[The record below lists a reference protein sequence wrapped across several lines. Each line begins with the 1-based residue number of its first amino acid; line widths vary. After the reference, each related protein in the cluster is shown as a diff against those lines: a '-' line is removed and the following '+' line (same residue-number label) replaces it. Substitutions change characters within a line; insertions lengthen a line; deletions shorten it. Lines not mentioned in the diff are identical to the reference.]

1 LRSLPGGAAG
11 DEKGG
16 REVKNW
22 KYTKGLHDLGGGIYA
37 YLLPDGSWG
46 WNNAG
51 LVVDGDDSLL
61 IDTLFDL
68 DLTREMLAAMAGA
81 EEAAKRIKKV
91 VITHGNGDHFYG
103 IELVRAAEII
113 CTKACAEEMT
123 RTPPQML
130 AQLKAAAPGMGDLGA
145 FFLQCFGPF
154 KFEGIDPIPPNR
166 TFEGRLDIKV
176 GRKEVRLIQVGPAHT
191 EGDMLVYIP
200 ENRVLFAGDIL
211 FIGGTPLMW
220 VGPVGNWIRACDLIL
235 EMDVE
240 TIVPGHGSIT
250 DKKGVEAVKGYW
262 EYLAAEARK
271 RYERGM
277 SVDEAVADIDMSRY
291 SSWTDGERIVVNVQ
305 TLYKEFKGD
314 TSPANPVE
322 LFGGMAKLG
331 LKGKAT

>member
-1 LRSLPGGAAG
+1 MGKW
-11 DEKGG
+11 E
-16 REVKNW
+16 
-22 KYTKGLHDLGGGIYA
+22 YTKGLHSLGGGLYA

-51 LVVDGDDSLL
+51 LLVDGEDSLL

-68 DLTREMLAAMAGA
+68 ELTREMLSAMAAA
-81 EEAAKRIKKV
+81 EDAAKAIRKV

-103 IELVRAAEII
+103 IELLKGAEII

-130 AQLKAAAPGMGDLGA
+130 AQLKAAAPGMGELGA

-154 KFEGIDPIPPNR
+154 KFEGIDPVPPTR

-176 GRKEVRLIQVGPAHT
+176 GRKEVQLIQVGPAHT

-211 FIGGTPLMW
+211 FIGGTPIMW
-220 VGPVGNWIRACDLIL
+220 AGPASNWIKACDMIL
-235 EMDVE
+235 EMDLDA
-240 TIVPGHGSIT
+240 IVPGHGPVT
-250 DKKGVEAVKGYW
+250 DKKGVAAMKGYW
-262 EYLAAEARK
+262 EYLYAEARK
-271 RYERGM
+271 RFDAGM
-277 SVDEAVADIDMSRY
+277 SPEQAVSDIDMGRY
-291 SSWTDGERIVVNVQ
+291 SSWSDGERIVVNVQ
-305 TLYKEFKGD
+305 TLYREFKGD
-314 TSPANPVE
+314 TTAHNPVE
-322 LFGGMAKLG
+322 LFAGMAKVG

>member
-1 LRSLPGGAAG
+1 M
-11 DEKGG
+11 
-16 REVKNW
+16 KNW
-22 KYTKGLHDLGGGIYA
+22 DYTKGLHDLGGGIYA

-51 LVVDGDDSLL
+51 LLVDGDDSLL

-68 DLTREMLAAMAGA
+68 DLTREMLAAMAAA
-81 EEAAKRIKKV
+81 EDAARTIRKV

-103 IELVRAAEII
+103 IELLKGAEII

-145 FFLQCFGPF
+145 FFLQCFAPF
-154 KFEGIDPIPPNR
+154 KFDGINPIPPTR

-176 GRKEVRLIQVGPAHT
+176 GKKDVQLIQVGPAHT
-191 EGDMLVYIP
+191 EGDMLVYVP

-211 FIGGTPLMW
+211 FIGGTPIMW
-220 VGPVGNWIRACDLIL
+220 AGPASNWIKACDMIL
-235 EMDVE
+235 EMELDA
-240 TIVPGHGSIT
+240 IVPGHGPIT
-250 DKKGVEAVKGYW
+250 DKEGVAAVKEYW
-262 EYLAAEARK
+262 EYLYAEARK
-271 RYERGM
+271 RFDAGM
-277 SVDEAVADIDMSRY
+277 SAQEATGDIDMGRY
-291 SSWTDGERIVVNVQ
+291 SSWSDGERIAVNVQ

-314 TSPANPVE
+314 TTAHNPVE